1 MLKKKVLIADTNQKQ
16 MILLKDNLKSRGFNT
31 LTALDGVKAL
41 ELILSELPEVIV
53 LGVDL
58 PIIDGERLSAIVRS
72 NPKTANT
79 PIIFLSNSL
88 RKIESYQPF
97 KDVLLIKPVEL
108 NDIIHK
114 VNSFYQKIER
124 IEKVSRLDK
133 EIEGNISQIPLVDLI
148 QILSMNK
155 KNGVI
160 VLTRNEVKGFVYF
173 KEGNIVN
180 ANLGKIEGEKAFF
193 RLLSWGEGKFEFV
206 PTKISTLIR
215 IQRSTDSLIME
226 GMRQLDEWEKMKETF
241 PSPDSFIR
249 LKVSS
254 KELPKEL
261 SGIEQEVLLLLE
273 FYPRLGDIVDNCT
286 YPDYEVYVTVHNL
299 LKEGIIEIYKKEES
313 PKKLLKQPFL
323 LPDQIFKLRGIIT
336 YGQKSIFNIERG
348 KILII
353 ATRNSTLKSFIN
365 SCKDITGFSLNKDF
379 LYNINHDNIPIGYLG
394 SIVLSETVEI
404 VFYVVP
410 HNETFKPFWNI
421 FIKSA
426 LGVILLFDGGGIK
439 LRESLRDSNLYFYN
453 KYGKPVAFIL
463 FSPKKANHQ
472 LISKIVSEFKLNKED
487 SLFII
492 SPNNTKGGFLP
503 IQKILELS
511 IK

>member
-1 MLKKKVLIADTNQKQ
+1 MLKKKVLIADTNQKL

-31 LTALDGVKAL
+31 LSALDGVKAL

-53 LGVDL
+53 LGIDL
-58 PIIDGERLSAIVRS
+58 PIIDGERLSAIIRS
-72 NPKTANT
+72 NPKTSNT
-79 PIIFLSNSL
+79 PIVFLSDRL
-88 RKIESYQPF
+88 KKIESYQPF
-97 KDVLLIKPVEL
+97 KDVLLIKPVDFNE
-108 NDIIHK
+108 IVHK

-180 ANLGKIEGEKAFF
+180 SNLGKIEGEKAFF
-193 RLLSWGEGKFEFV
+193 RLLSWSEGKFEFV
-206 PTKISTLIR
+206 PTRISTLIR
-215 IQRSTDSLIME
+215 IHRPTDSLIME
-226 GMRQLDEWEKMKETF
+226 GMRQLDEWEKSKDVF
-241 PSPDSFIR
+241 PSPDSFVR

-273 FYPRLGDIVDNCT
+273 FYPRLGDVVDNCT
-286 YPDYEVYVTVHNL
+286 YPDYEVYVTVHSL
-299 LKEGIIEIYKKEES
+299 LKEGIIEIYKKEER
-313 PKKLLKQPFL
+313 PKKLTKQPLL
-323 LPDQIFKLRGIIT
+323 LPDQIFKLREIIT
-336 YGQKSIFNIERG
+336 YGHKSVFDIERG
-348 KILII
+348 KILLFSP
-353 ATRNSTLKSFIN
+353 RNSTLKLFMN

-379 LYNINHDNIPIGYLG
+379 LYNINHDNVPFGFFG
-394 SIVLSETVEI
+394 SLILSETVEI

-410 HNETFKPFWNI
+410 IDEAFKPFWNI
-421 FIKSA
+421 FMKSA
-426 LGVILLFDGGGIK
+426 LGVILLFDGGGTKI
-439 LRESLRDSNLYFYN
+439 RESLRNLNLYFYN
-453 KYGKPVAFIL
+453 KYGKIISFIL
-463 FSPKKANHQ
+463 FSSKKANRQ
-472 LISKIVSEFKLNKED
+472 LVSKIVTEFKLNKED
-487 SLFII
+487 SLFIVP
-492 SPNNTKGGFLP
+492 PNDTKGGFLP
-503 IQKILELS
+503 IQKILESS